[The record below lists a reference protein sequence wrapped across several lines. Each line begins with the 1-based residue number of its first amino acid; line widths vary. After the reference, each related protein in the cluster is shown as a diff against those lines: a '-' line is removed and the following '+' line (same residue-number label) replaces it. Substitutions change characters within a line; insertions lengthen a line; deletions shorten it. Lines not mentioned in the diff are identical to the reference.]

1 MTHINNSYASSIN
14 RLSRSYRIF
23 SQHIK
28 NVHNIILTINNTFL
42 PTVITKNQKQRLT
55 IPTPQG
61 PNFYPA
67 LYIHLHISPLLYRK
81 TRTLAREQPL
91 PWRARAALVFFDNSR
106 GPTRAREI
114 YIPISPL
121 SDIRSGPMLRKLS
134 VSRPRVTARSL
145 S

>member
-14 RLSRSYRIF
+14 RFSRSYRIF

-67 LYIHLHISPLLYRK
+67 CISTYISHHSYTEKPEHSPVSNRYRG
-81 TRTLAREQPL
+81 ARAQPL
-91 PWRARAALVFFDNSR
+91 FFSIIPGDRRARARYISR
-106 GPTRAREI
+106 SLRSLIYDRARC
-114 YIPISPL
+114 YGNYPFH
-121 SDIRSGPMLRKLS
+121 
-134 VSRPRVTARSL
+134 AHA
-145 S
+145 